1 MSILPNS
8 CWDRSCSLNL
18 DYVDLA
24 SFSAQKFYGLKGVG
38 CLIKKENIFI
48 YEISDNEDD
57 YLLTFKLKNNK
68 KIDLKFY
75 FSNATIVNIKNG
87 CIFSINGLNKL
98 IELETNCEK
107 GNVDYKNHKI
117 KWNEYIDKLIL
128 SSKDKLLIKTIKK
141 IKFND

>member
-1 MSILPNS
+1 MNEITKTL
-8 CWDRSCSLNL
+8 LI
-18 DYVDLA
+18 A
-24 SFSAQKFYGLKGVG
+24 SFVPKTNIDWFIKYLDNKF
-38 CLIKKENIFI
+38 LIKKENIFI
-48 YEISDNEDD
+48 YEISNNEDD

>member
-1 MSILPNS
+1 MNEITKTL
-8 CWDRSCSLNL
+8 LI
-18 DYVDLA
+18 A
-24 SFSAQKFYGLKGVG
+24 SFVPKTNIDWFIKYLDNKF
-38 CLIKKENIFI
+38 LIKKENIFI

-117 KWNEYIDKLIL
+117 KWDEYIDKLIL

>member
-1 MSILPNS
+1 MNEITKTL
-8 CWDRSCSLNL
+8 LI
-18 DYVDLA
+18 A
-24 SFSAQKFYGLKGVG
+24 SFVPKTNIDWFIKYLDNKF
-38 CLIKKENIFI
+38 LIKKENIFI

>member
-1 MSILPNS
+1 MNEIAKTL
-8 CWDRSCSLNL
+8 LI
-18 DYVDLA
+18 A
-24 SFSAQKFYGLKGVG
+24 SFVPKTNIDWFIKYLDNKF
-38 CLIKKENIFI
+38 LIKKENIFI

-117 KWNEYIDKLIL
+117 KWNEYINKLIL

-141 IKFND
+141 INFND

>member
-1 MSILPNS
+1 MNEITKTL
-8 CWDRSCSLNL
+8 LI
-18 DYVDLA
+18 A
-24 SFSAQKFYGLKGVG
+24 SFAPKTNIDWFIKYLDNKF
-38 CLIKKENIFI
+38 LIKKENIFI

>member
-1 MSILPNS
+1 MNEIAKTL
-8 CWDRSCSLNL
+8 LI
-18 DYVDLA
+18 A
-24 SFSAQKFYGLKGVG
+24 SFVPKTNIDWFIKYLDNKF
-38 CLIKKENIFI
+38 LIKKENIFI

-117 KWNEYIDKLIL
+117 KWDEYIDKLIL

>member
-1 MSILPNS
+1 MNEITKTL
-8 CWDRSCSLNL
+8 LI
-18 DYVDLA
+18 A
-24 SFSAQKFYGLKGVG
+24 SFVPKTNIDWFIKYLDNKF
-38 CLIKKENIFI
+38 LIKKENIFI
-48 YEISDNEDD
+48 YEISNNEDD

-141 IKFND
+141 IKFNN

>member
-1 MSILPNS
+1 MNENAKTLLI
-8 CWDRSCSLNL
+8 
-18 DYVDLA
+18 A
-24 SFSAQKFYGLKGVG
+24 SFVPKTNIDWFIKYLDNKF
-38 CLIKKENIFI
+38 LIKKENIFI

-117 KWNEYIDKLIL
+117 KWDEYIDKLIL

>member
-1 MSILPNS
+1 MNEITKTL
-8 CWDRSCSLNL
+8 LI
-18 DYVDLA
+18 A
-24 SFSAQKFYGLKGVG
+24 SFVPKTNIDWFIKYLDNTF
-38 CLIKKENIFI
+38 LIKKENIFI

-75 FSNATIVNIKNG
+75 FSNATIINIKNG

-107 GNVDYKNHKI
+107 GNVDYNNHKI
-117 KWNEYIDKLIL
+117 KWDEYIDKLIL

>member
-1 MSILPNS
+1 MNEIAKTL
-8 CWDRSCSLNL
+8 LI
-18 DYVDLA
+18 A
-24 SFSAQKFYGLKGVG
+24 SFVPKTNIDWFIKYLDNKF
-38 CLIKKENIFI
+38 LIKKENIFI

-117 KWNEYIDKLIL
+117 KWNEYINKLIL

>member
-1 MSILPNS
+1 MNEITKTL
-8 CWDRSCSLNL
+8 LI
-18 DYVDLA
+18 A
-24 SFSAQKFYGLKGVG
+24 SFVPKTNIDCFIKYLDNKF
-38 CLIKKENIFI
+38 LIKKENIFI

>member
-1 MSILPNS
+1 MNEITKTL
-8 CWDRSCSLNL
+8 LI
-18 DYVDLA
+18 A
-24 SFSAQKFYGLKGVG
+24 SFVPKTNIDWFIKYLDNKF
-38 CLIKKENIFI
+38 LIKKENIFI
-48 YEISDNEDD
+48 YVISDNEDG

-107 GNVDYKNHKI
+107 GNVD
-117 KWNEYIDKLIL
+117 
-128 SSKDKLLIKTIKK
+128 
-141 IKFND
+141 F

>member
-1 MSILPNS
+1 MNEIAKTL
-8 CWDRSCSLNL
+8 LI
-18 DYVDLA
+18 A
-24 SFSAQKFYGLKGVG
+24 SFVPKTNIDWFIKYLDNKF
-38 CLIKKENIFI
+38 LIKKENIFI